1 MAARQGCKNLS
12 RSPRDLESEAWIWH
26 SVTFAV
32 SRWPKQGMK
41 SSPDSGGRKLSP
53 SLGGKTYIPGK
64 VGMVAF
70 FFFLQLTFY
79 TILEI
84 KWVWQQ
90 MADLTSNSSLCLKLP
105 PLLTCKPQAG

>member
-70 FFFLQLTFY
+70 FFFATYLLHY
-79 TILEI
+79 IRNKMGLA
-84 KWVWQQ
+84 
-90 MADLTSNSSLCLKLP
+90 AD
-105 PLLTCKPQAG
+105 GRFDF

>member
-12 RSPRDLESEAWIWH
+12 CSPQDLESEAWIWH

-32 SRWPKQGMK
+32 SHWPKQGMK

-53 SLGGKTYIPGK
+53 SLGGKTYIQGE

-70 FFFLQLTFY
+70 FFFFAIYLLHY
-79 TILEI
+79 IRNKMGLA
-84 KWVWQQ
+84 
-90 MADLTSNSSLCLKLP
+90 AD
-105 PLLTCKPQAG
+105 GRFDF